1 MKRIGKSQYARIFL
15 LFFVLMV
22 VCFEFVDAQSQKI
35 KNDMFWYTKNGLP
48 IYSQGGGI
56 FNYPDPETGQ
66 VNYYWNGVHY
76 KEAERYRNDPSV
88 TQSGNGFEGVTCY
101 SPTDLVN
108 WKFESNVLTPEEV
121 FGNQGRRWGWLGRV
135 GVAYVLKSYS

>member
-66 VNYYWNGVHY
+66 VNYY
-76 KEAERYRNDPSV
+76 
-88 TQSGNGFEGVTCY
+88 
-101 SPTDLVN
+101 
-108 WKFESNVLTPEEV
+108 
-121 FGNQGRRWGWLGRV
+121 
-135 GVAYVLKSYS
+135 